1 MVFRYWMGDGK
12 VIVITDVDRLI
23 FDCPGNVKVLAF
35 ISGQWEWKRFVFGK
49 DFVQFTITTE

>member
-1 MVFRYWMGDGK
+1 MGDGK